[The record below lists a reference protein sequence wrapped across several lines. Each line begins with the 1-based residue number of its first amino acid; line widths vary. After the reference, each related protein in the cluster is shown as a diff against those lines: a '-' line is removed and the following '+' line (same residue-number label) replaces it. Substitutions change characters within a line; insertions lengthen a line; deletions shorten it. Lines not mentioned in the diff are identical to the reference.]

1 MSEISQKKDW
11 HASIGMRAGY
21 EKLLG
26 ALGTADFGAT
36 VRDCVLSLTGQA
48 RRIYLFEATGPAN
61 TTLQYFSG
69 EPGLEELFPAYRR
82 FYLRLDPL
90 FDAYRAAPKVSD
102 VTIQRVRPGNIV
114 SPEFRRRVFEEAGI
128 VERISI
134 IQRGTDA
141 WRGINVARHCS
152 EGCFSDEEAESLVEL
167 ALLVLPMLP
176 VNRQR
181 QVQAHPLSVAQLES
195 RFESRFE
202 ILTPRERQV
211 CARAAAGMSVA
222 ATADDL
228 GIAPSS
234 VLTYRQRAYQRL
246 KVASPVELRTLITH

>member
-1 MSEISQKKDW
+1 M
-11 HASIGMRAGY
+11 
-21 EKLLG
+21 
-26 ALGTADFGAT
+26 
-36 VRDCVLSLTGQA
+36 CV
-48 RRIYLFEATGPAN
+48 
-61 TTLQYFSG
+61 
-69 EPGLEELFPAYRR
+69 
-82 FYLRLDPL
+82 
-90 FDAYRAAPKVSD
+90 
-102 VTIQRVRPGNIV
+102 PGNIV

-134 IQRGTDA
+134 IQRGADA

-152 EGCFSDEEAESLVEL
+152 EGCFTDDEAESLVEL

-246 KVASPVELRTLITH
+246 ESGQSRRTAHADNALDTPRCCSGAMHPSIRCLDKKSQ